1 MSKMFTDMSL
11 VEDLMKEFKTK
22 QNGGV
27 VSNVEM
33 HAEVLTNDIWPE
45 QQKSKCKLPGQLLM
59 CSTKF
64 EEFYKFKH

>member
-33 HAEVLTNDIWPE
+33 HAEVLTNGIWPE
-45 QQKSKCKLPGQLLM
+45 Q
-59 CSTKF
+59 
-64 EEFYKFKH
+64 